1 MTRSLAIALV
11 VRLLAVG
18 LAMGLLY
25 GLVLLERAVLAAVP
39 ASAALWWT
47 EHPDVQ
53 PFVDLPIA
61 LSVIGGTLF
70 LVHRVLSRLGIGT
83 PAVRRAGR

>member
-18 LAMGLLY
+18 LALGLLY
-25 GLVLLERAVLAAVP
+25 GLVVLERVVLAMLP
-39 ASAALWWT
+39 EGAALWWA

-61 LSVIGGTLF
+61 LLVLGGTLF
-70 LVHRVLSRLGIGT
+70 LVDRALARLGVSK
-83 PAVRRAGR
+83 PPVPRARR